1 MSNQKIFSIIYA
13 APLDEA
19 GDPTPK
25 YYALRDII
33 GEFLPLPNIPVP
45 QKEPKMSL
53 GSVKLQPVTVLS
65 SNISR
70 RHMGTTPVHS
80 RSPMT
85 FEALNQYSGLVL
97 YEANLPVFSRDP
109 STLKIDKIRD
119 RAYIYVDR
127 VRNFRRII

>member
-1 MSNQKIFSIIYA
+1 MKLA

-25 YYALRDII
+25 YYALRDVI

-45 QKEPKMSL
+45 QKEPKMEL
-53 GSVKLQPVTVLS
+53 GAVTLHPVNILS

-70 RHMGTTPVHS
+70 RHMGTIPVHS

-85 FEALNQYSGLVL
+85 FEALNQYSGLML
-97 YEANLPVFSRDP
+97 YEANLPTFSRDP
-109 STLKIDKIRD
+109 STLKIDKLRD
-119 RAYIYVDR
+119 RAYIYVDK
-127 VRNFRRII
+127 V